1 MKIAELFGKKI
12 TNIYSILEMEVG
24 GHDSGECFIE
34 LDNSM
39 IIDLP
44 NNNQTEVIFKSN
56 HPSAKSIFTDLT
68 DIPVYHVNER
78 KRAIGET
85 SEAHQKERSTF
96 FGRIKIM
103 LGLGTLKKTY
113 TPYKID
119 YQENKLKYIL
129 NLTQLYLLL
138 I

>member
-1 MKIAELFGKKI
+1 MKTAELIGKKI

-24 GHDSGECFIE
+24 GLDSGECFIE

-44 NNNQTEVIFKSN
+44 NNNQTEVIFKSI

-68 DIPVYHVNER
+68 DIPVYHVNAN
-78 KRAIGET
+78 KRTISET

-96 FGRIKIM
+96 FGRIKIK

-113 TPYKID
+113 TPYKKD
-119 YQENKLKYIL
+119 YQENK
-129 NLTQLYLLL
+129 
-138 I
+138 